1 MIKLDKAI
9 IVEGKYDKIRLSG
22 FIDAVIIE
30 TDGFR
35 IFSNE
40 EKKALIRRIAK
51 TNGIIVMTDSDA
63 AGFKIRNHIRNIA
76 ADGEV
81 INVYIPDVF
90 GKEKRKAEPSKEGK
104 LGVEGLSEEIITS
117 AMEKAGVYHTQ
128 SDNTHKRQVTAT
140 DLFEDGLTG
149 TDNAKERKYK
159 LLSVLGLPSRMSNSQ
174 LLKLINTFMSYEDY
188 KRAVAE
194 ISDGAFLKTKGTNIV

>member
-1 MIKLDKAI
+1 MIKLDKPV

-35 IFSNE
+35 IFSDK
-40 EKKALIRRIAK
+40 EKRSFIRNMAK
-51 TNGIIVMTDSDA
+51 NKGIIVMTDSDS
-63 AGFKIRNHIRNIA
+63 AGFRIRNFIRNIA

-81 INVYIPDVF
+81 INVYMPDVF

-104 LGVEGLSEEIITS
+104 LGVEGLSEEIITE
-117 AMEKAGVYHTQ
+117 ALTKAGVFHTQ
-128 SDNTHKRQVTAT
+128 TEKAQSRQVTVT
-140 DLFEDGLTG
+140 DLFEDGFTG
-149 TDNAKERKYK
+149 SDNSGERKQK
-159 LLSVLGLPSRMSNSQ
+159 LLKSLSLPSKMSNSQ

-188 KRAVAE
+188 KNAVLQ
-194 ISDGAFLKTKGTNIV
+194 ISDS

>member
-1 MIKLDKAI
+1 MIKLDKAV
-9 IVEGKYDKIRLSG
+9 IVEGKYDKIKLSG

-35 IFSNE
+35 IFSNS
-40 EKKALIRRIAK
+40 EKKALIRRLAK
-51 TNGIIVMTDSDA
+51 TNGIIIMTDSDA
-63 AGFKIRNHIRNIA
+63 AGFKIRNYIRNIA
-76 ADGEV
+76 ADGEI

-90 GKEKRKAEPSKEGK
+90 GKEKRKTEPSKEGK
-104 LGVEGLSEEIITS
+104 LGVEGISEEIIRD

-128 SDNTHKRQVTAT
+128 TQNINKRQVFVT

-159 LLSVLGLPSRMSNSQ
+159 LLSILGLPSRISNTQ
-174 LLKLINTFMSYEDY
+174 LLKLINTFMSYDDY
-188 KRAVAE
+188 KKAVAE
-194 ISDGAFLKTKGTNIV
+194 ISDG